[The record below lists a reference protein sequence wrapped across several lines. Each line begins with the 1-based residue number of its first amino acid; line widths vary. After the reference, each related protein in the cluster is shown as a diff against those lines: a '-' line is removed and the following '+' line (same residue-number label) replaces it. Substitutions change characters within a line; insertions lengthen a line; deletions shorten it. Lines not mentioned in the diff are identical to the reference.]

1 MLHKAVK
8 IRIYPTSEQEILLAQ
23 HFGCARWWW
32 NYGLNKSIETYKET
46 GKGLG
51 RSALNALLP
60 QLKKT
65 EETAWLSECY
75 SQVLQAVTLN
85 LTTAYKNFFDGR
97 ARFPRFK
104 SKHGKQ
110 SIQYPQNVKVENGA
124 VKLPGKI
131 ARVKAKIHSHIEG
144 TIKTV
149 TVSKDPSGK
158 YYASILTELED
169 FHPQVSTEGKVV
181 GVDLGLKH
189 FAVVSDGSKVSK
201 FNNPKY
207 LAKHEKNLKR
217 KQQKLAKKLQSS
229 NSRHR
234 YRKVVARV
242 YERVSNS
249 RQDFLHKL
257 SRKLVNEN
265 QVVVV
270 ENLHVKGMVRNHNL
284 AKAISDAG
292 WGTFTNFLAYKLEKK
307 GGRLVEI
314 DRWFPSSKLCSNC
327 YYQVDEMP
335 LEVRE
340 WTCSHCG
347 THHDRDGNAAT
358 NIRAEGIRMLRQ
370 DFGVSAATEP
380 VEVQSNAQQQLK
392 ADGTAVS
399 ADGGEVRP
407 RGGRKSVL
415 RHSPVMLEA
424 QPSTK

>member
-1 MLHKAVK
+1 VLHKAVK
-8 IRIYPTSEQEILLAQ
+8 VRIYPTPEQEILLAQ

-32 NYGLNKSIETYKET
+32 NYALNKSIETYKET
-46 GKGLG
+46 GKGLS
-51 RSALNALLP
+51 RAALNALLP
-60 QLKKT
+60 QLKKE

-75 SQVLQAVTLN
+75 SQVLQVTTLN
-85 LTTAYKNFFDGR
+85 LTTAYKNFFEGR

-104 SKHGKQ
+104 SKHSRQ
-110 SIQYPQNVKVENGA
+110 SIQYPQNVKVEKGA

-131 ARVKAKIHSHIEG
+131 ARVKAKIHSQIEG

-158 YYASILTELED
+158 YYASILTELEGEN
-169 FHPQVSTEGKVV
+169 PQVSTEGKVV

-201 FNNPKY
+201 FNNPKH

-217 KQQKLAKKLQSS
+217 KQQKLAKKLPRS

-284 AKAISDAG
+284 AKAISDVG
-292 WGTFTNFLAYKLEKK
+292 WGMFTNFLAYKLEKK
-307 GGRLVEI
+307 GGKLIEI
-314 DRWFPSSKLCSNC
+314 NRWFPSSKLCSEC

-335 LEVRE
+335 LDVRE
-340 WTCSHCG
+340 WTCPHCR
-347 THHDRDGNAAT
+347 THHDRDGNAAI

-370 DFGVSAATEP
+370 
-380 VEVQSNAQQQLK
+380 AQQQLK
-392 ADGTAVS
+392 TDGTAVS
-399 ADGGEVRP
+399 AEGGEVRP
-407 RGGRKSVL
+407 RAGRKSVL
-415 RHSPVMLEA
+415 RHSPMSSEA
-424 QPSTK
+424 QPSTQ

>member
-1 MLHKAVK
+1 
-8 IRIYPTSEQEILLAQ
+8 
-23 HFGCARWWW
+23 
-32 NYGLNKSIETYKET
+32 
-46 GKGLG
+46 
-51 RSALNALLP
+51 
-60 QLKKT
+60 
-65 EETAWLSECY
+65 
-75 SQVLQAVTLN
+75 
-85 LTTAYKNFFDGR
+85 
-97 ARFPRFK
+97 
-104 SKHGKQ
+104 
-110 SIQYPQNVKVENGA
+110 
-124 VKLPGKI
+124 
-131 ARVKAKIHSHIEG
+131 
-144 TIKTV
+144 
-149 TVSKDPSGK
+149 
-158 YYASILTELED
+158 
-169 FHPQVSTEGKVV
+169 
-181 GVDLGLKH
+181 
-189 FAVVSDGSKVSK
+189 VSK
-201 FNNPKY
+201 FHNPKH

-217 KQQKLAKKLQSS
+217 KQQKLAKKLPRS

-307 GGRLVEI
+307 GGSFVEI

-327 YYQVDEMP
+327 YHSIDEMP

-370 DFGVSAATEP
+370 
-380 VEVQSNAQQQLK
+380 AQQQLK